1 MEILRERF
9 LDDSKLYHVTLALR
23 SRTTE
28 MHSVLSALTADERD
42 AVGAA
47 LARALDEIGTLV
59 QPRFEIERERLSQP
73 QPITG

>member
-9 LDDSKLYHVTLALR
+9 LDDSKLSHLSLALR

-28 MHSVLSALTADERD
+28 MHSVLSALTSDERD

-47 LARALDEIGTLV
+47 LAKALDEIGTV
-59 QPRFEIERERLSQP
+59 IGPRLETERERLSHP
-73 QPITG
+73 QPMTG

>member
-1 MEILRERF
+1 MEIVRERF
-9 LDDSKLYHVTLALR
+9 LDDSKLYHLSLGLR

-28 MHSVLSALTADERD
+28 MHSVLSALTTDERD

-47 LARALDEIGTLV
+47 LAKALDEIGTV
-59 QPRFEIERERLSQP
+59 ITPRLEIERERLSHP

>member
-1 MEILRERF
+1 MEIVRERF
-9 LDDSKLYHVTLALR
+9 LDDSKRYHLSLGLR

-28 MHSVLSALTADERD
+28 MHSVMSALTSDERD

-47 LARALDEIGTLV
+47 LARALDEIGIV
-59 QPRFEIERERLSQP
+59 IQPRLEIERQRLSTP

>member
-1 MEILRERF
+1 MEIVRERF
-9 LDDSKLYHVTLALR
+9 LDDSKLYHLSLGLR

-28 MHSVLSALTADERD
+28 MHSVMSALTSDERD

-47 LARALDEIGTLV
+47 LARALDEIGTV
-59 QPRFEIERERLSQP
+59 IQPRLEIERQRLSTP

>member
-1 MEILRERF
+1 MEIVRERF
-9 LDDSKLYHVTLALR
+9 LDDSKLYHVTLAVR

-28 MHSVLSALTADERD
+28 MHSVLSALTSDERD

-47 LARALDEIGTLV
+47 LAKALDEIGMLV
-59 QPRFEIERERLSQP
+59 KPRLEVERDRLSHP